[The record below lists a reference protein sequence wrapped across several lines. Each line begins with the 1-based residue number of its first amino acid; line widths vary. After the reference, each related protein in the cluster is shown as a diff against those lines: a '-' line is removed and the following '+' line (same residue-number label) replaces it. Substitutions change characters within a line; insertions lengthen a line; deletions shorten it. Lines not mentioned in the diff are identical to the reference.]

1 MKPMMAL
8 ATTIEDIEAGKLAGY
23 VMEPKLDG
31 MRLLLHFP
39 NGKLSKALTRSG
51 RDVVDRLPQA
61 WVEESSDHFFQFYE
75 LTGFEWLDC
84 EFGYGDAAA
93 IDFNKTMRI
102 MGSSPAE
109 AQRKAKELVIE
120 PGEYPTIGEYTT
132 QELPRAFVFDVP
144 EFEGPLWE
152 RRQVLKRFVEEPECY
167 ADEPNWWEGSVQII
181 DQWPEFDWQFFHFI
195 VSSMGGEGIMLKNP
209 NSLYEHGKR
218 KAKTWYKLKKYDTF
232 EAFVV
237 GFDPGQGKYEGLIG
251 ALIVQTVDGLTIRC
265 SGMSDE
271 ERIRITAR
279 QERIVRERWVCEVK
293 YFGLTAGTPR
303 HPQWLRWRED
313 KLADDCYWQPKET
326 S

>member
-8 ATTIEDIEAGKLAGY
+8 PTTIDDIEAGKLAGY

-61 WVEESSDHFFQFYE
+61 WVEQSSDHFFQFYK

-84 EFGYGDAAA
+84 EFGYGSAAA

-120 PGEYPTIGEYTT
+120 AGEYPTIGEHT
-132 QELPRAFVFDVP
+132 QQEMPTAFVFDLP
-144 EFEGPLWE
+144 EFQGPLWE
-152 RRQVLKRFVEEPECY
+152 RRDVLRRTMDIEDDAVDWMHGPVQLVAQRPEY
-167 ADEPNWWEGSVQII
+167 
-181 DQWPEFDWQFFHFI
+181 DQQFFHFV
-195 VSSMGGEGIMLKNP
+195 VSGMHGEGIMLKNP

-218 KAKTWYKLKKYDTF
+218 KARTWYKLKKYDTF
-232 EAFVV
+232 EGFVV

-251 ALIVQTVDGLTIRC
+251 ALIVKTQDGLTIRC

-279 QERIVRERWVCEVK
+279 QERIVREAWVCEVK

-303 HPQWLRWRED
+303 HPQWLRWRTD
-313 KLADDCYWQPKET
+313 KPASECYFNPPKET
-326 S
+326 T

>member
-8 ATTIEDIEAGKLAGY
+8 PTSIEDIEAGKLAGY

-39 NGKLSKALTRSG
+39 DGKLAKALTRSG
-51 RDVVDRLPQA
+51 RDVADRLPQA
-61 WVEESSDHFFQFYE
+61 WVEEAGMHFKSFY
-75 LTGFEWLDC
+75 LRTGFVWLDC
-84 EFGYGDAAA
+84 EFGYGTPAA

-102 MGSSPAE
+102 MGSGAAE
-109 AQRKAKELVIE
+109 AQRKAAELVVT
-120 PGEYPTIGEYTT
+120 PGEYPTIGEHTY
-132 QELPRAFVFDVP
+132 QEMPSAFVFDLP

-152 RRQVLKRFVEEPECY
+152 RRAVLEGFYRRAEEDDDYSDLCDLVPLV
-167 ADEPNWWEGSVQII
+167 PQ
-181 DQWPEFDWQFFHFI
+181 QPEFRESFYHMI
-195 VSSMGGEGIMLKNP
+195 VTGAGGEGVMLKNP

-218 KAKTWYKLKKYDTF
+218 KARTWYKLKKYDTF
-232 EAFVV
+232 EGYVV

-251 ALIVQTVDGLTIRC
+251 AIIVRTQDGLTVRC

-279 QERIVRERWVCEVK
+279 QERIIRECWVCEVK

-303 HPQWLRWRED
+303 HPQWLRWRTD
-313 KLADDCYWQPKET
+313 KPASECYFTPK
-326 S
+326 